1 MTNTKPTTTKKT
13 TKKTAAPSTTEPAK
27 DQKSFL
33 SPNESVKITLAWTQV
48 EPAYQKAVREFGKKV
63 KAEGF
68 RVGKA
73 PAAIVEAQVGFEK
86 IADRVLQELLPAAYT
101 EAIKQAKKSPITHPE
116 FNPISLDK
124 GKDWQLEALFSAAPV
139 VKLKDYKKTIVA
151 AHKTAAKFIKAQ
163 NDKIAKEAK
172 ECKTDDKGHDHAHAH
187 QPLDES
193 QEREVK
199 LQHIFKALA
208 DESAPTIGEMLLR
221 QETQDEFKRLQT
233 QLEQYQIKLDDYL
246 KRRQITIEQLSQ
258 ELAGNTLSR
267 LQIDFILASISQAEK
282 LAVSDEEVQAE
293 LAKITHLET
302 REQMSKNPSYL
313 NQIKAHLLQKKTL
326 DFLLESK

>member
-1 MTNTKPTTTKKT
+1 MTNSKKT
-13 TKKTAAPSTTEPAK
+13 TPKTTTQDKKTTK

-33 SPNESVKITLAWTQV
+33 TPNESVKITLAWTEV
-48 EPAYQKAVREFGKKV
+48 NSAYQKALRTFGKKV

-73 PAAIVEAQVGFEK
+73 PAAIVEQQVGFEK
-86 IADRVLQELLPAAYT
+86 IANRVLQELLPSAYA
-101 EAIKQAKKSPITHPE
+101 EAIQQAKKKPITHPE

-124 GKDWQLEALFSAAPV
+124 GKDWQLEALFSEAPE
-139 VKLKDYKKTIVA
+139 VKLKDYKKTIA
-151 AHKTAAKFIKAQ
+151 NAHKTAAKFIKEQ
-163 NDKIAKEAK
+163 NDKIAKEAT
-172 ECKTDDKGHDHAHAH
+172 ECKAEDKGHDHAHAH
-187 QPLDES
+187 QPLDDN
-193 QEREVK
+193 QQREVR

-208 DESAPTIGEMLLR
+208 DESAPSIGEMLLR
-221 QETQDEFKRLQT
+221 QETQDEFKRLQS

-246 KRRQITIEQLSQ
+246 KRRQVTIEQLSQ

-282 LAVSDEEVQAE
+282 LSVSDEEVQAE
-293 LAKITHLET
+293 IQKITHKET
-302 REQMSKNPSYL
+302 REQMSKNQNHL
-313 NQIKAHLLQKKTL
+313 NSIKAHLLQKKTL